1 MPSLPRSPPQLVE
14 AAEAKAYYG
23 LAVNYRALT
32 ALAKEL
38 MEQES
43 MTGAEVRAL
52 LEREGEEGRSLG
64 NSFGV
69 AQPGGWHSLQ
79 VAQPG
84 GVAQPSGGT
93 AWGGGT
99 AWELFLREEGS
110 TSCKR
115 LGFHTLGTLGTR
127 VHRAASASCMHIVT
141 GPVRLPNNCRSS
153 ALPARLPA

>member
-43 MTGAEVRAL
+43 MTGAEVRAV

-69 AQPGGWHSLQ
+69 AQPGGWHSL
-79 VAQPG
+79 
-84 GVAQPSGGT
+84 
-93 AWGGGT
+93 GGGT
-99 AWELFLREEGS
+99 AFRWHS
-110 TSCKR
+110 
-115 LGFHTLGTLGTR
+115 LGGWHSLGTLFERGGQR
-127 VHRAASASCMHIVT
+127 
-141 GPVRLPNNCRSS
+141 
-153 ALPARLPA
+153 